1 MTVYLALLF
10 ATVFGTILLA
20 GQLYLRRGVDA
31 STGDMHGQTGVSS
44 ILSGLGRLIHRPGTR
59 SDGLRKLLFR
69 AGYRAPADL
78 TAFHGVQVVAAAAA
92 SLLCWYLL
100 SLNSSDDLLL
110 AVVSGAGFG
119 FLTPSRVL
127 EYQVRARAQR
137 IRASVPAA
145 LELMVLAL
153 EAGQN
158 IDQAMYDTAMSLR
171 AVYPDLSSEFLF
183 CNLEMRAGTSRT
195 ESLRR
200 LAERCGEEEVKKVAG
215 ILIDGERFGTSL
227 GPALRTHSKY
237 LRTRMRQT
245 AQETARK
252 LSVKLVIP
260 VFFLIFPSVMVVT
273 LGPAYL
279 QMRNFLGDFLK

>member
-1 MTVYLALLF
+1 MTIYLALMF
-10 ATVFGTILLA
+10 ATVFGTIVLA
-20 GQLYLRRGVDA
+20 GQLYLRRAAEVSAGEA
-31 STGDMHGQTGVSS
+31 APAGGVSS
-44 ILSGLGRLIHRPGTR
+44 LLSGLGRLIHRPGTR

-69 AGYRAPADL
+69 AGYRAPSDL
-78 TAFHGVQVVAAAAA
+78 MAFHGVQVVAAVAA

-100 SLNSSDDLLL
+100 SLSGSGDALL
-110 AVVSGAGFG
+110 AIISGAGFG
-119 FLTPSRVL
+119 FLMPSRVL
-127 EYQVRARAQR
+127 EYQVRARAAR
-137 IRASVPAA
+137 IRSSVPAA

-158 IDQAMYDTAMSLR
+158 IDQAMYDTAVSLR
-171 AVYPDLSSEFLF
+171 GVYPDLSSEFVF

-227 GPALRTHSKY
+227 GPALRTHSRY

-279 QMRNFLGDFLK
+279 QMRNFLGGFLK